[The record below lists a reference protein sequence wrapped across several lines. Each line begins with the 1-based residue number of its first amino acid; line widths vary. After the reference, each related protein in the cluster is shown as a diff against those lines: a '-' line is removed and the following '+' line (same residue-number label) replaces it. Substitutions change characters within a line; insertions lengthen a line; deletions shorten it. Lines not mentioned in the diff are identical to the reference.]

1 MSSNKITYNKSGLL
15 CFTVNFENYTG
26 GAHGSHSYF
35 NHIINLKTGSAVTEK
50 EVFIDNYEDDL
61 AKILVDAIA
70 KQNQVT
76 DVKALENMG
85 FFSVDEIF
93 PNGNFSV
100 DETGINYTFNEYEI
114 AAYVVGATHVHLSY
128 EEIRHLARKESP
140 IDHLVF

>member
-1 MSSNKITYNKSGLL
+1 LKPILNRKLTKHRHEPIGAWYSYYEMSSNKITYNKSGLL

-50 EVFIDNYEDDL
+50 EIFIDNYEDDL

-76 DVKALENMG
+76 DVKA
-85 FFSVDEIF
+85 S
-93 PNGNFSV
+93 
-100 DETGINYTFNEYEI
+100 
-114 AAYVVGATHVHLSY
+114 
-128 EEIRHLARKESP
+128 RKYG
-140 IDHLVF
+140 LFQCR